1 MENVSASPGKPKIL
15 VVSRDAHLTEVRTTL
30 ETAGFQVF
38 AGQNL
43 REIKVACE
51 SGVRLIMVGQSLS
64 PNEKR
69 RVWKMI
75 QEVCKAPVLELY
87 ESGGPVLM
95 DALFFHESHGD
106 DFLEKVREIV
116 THLDSPVIQSIPI
129 RILVV
134 DDHEVI
140 RRGVRTLLGSLPELE
155 VIGEAAGG
163 LEALKLAE
171 ELLPDVIVLDI
182 SMPDM
187 NGLDVARRL
196 RQVTPK
202 SRILFM
208 SQHSSAQV
216 VQEALRTGACGY
228 ILKSD
233 AASDLVSGV
242 KSVSR
247 GDQFVSTSLVAED
260 AAVAHWKSV
269 VWNPDNP
276 IYTRSFVPGVIPGVS
291 SATRK

>member
-1 MENVSASPGKPKIL
+1 M
-15 VVSRDAHLTEVRTTL
+15 
-30 ETAGFQVF
+30 
-38 AGQNL
+38 
-43 REIKVACE
+43 
-51 SGVRLIMVGQSLS
+51 
-64 PNEKR
+64 
-69 RVWKMI
+69 
-75 QEVCKAPVLELY
+75 
-87 ESGGPVLM
+87 
-95 DALFFHESHGD
+95 
-106 DFLEKVREIV
+106 
-116 THLDSPVIQSIPI
+116 
-129 RILVV
+129 
-134 DDHEVI
+134 
-140 RRGVRTLLGSLPELE
+140 RTLLGSLPELE

>member
-1 MENVSASPGKPKIL
+1 MGRKKSPKA
-15 VVSRDAHLTEVRTTL
+15 VVS
-30 ETAGFQVF
+30 
-38 AGQNL
+38 L
-43 REIKVACE
+43 R
-51 SGVRLIMVGQSLS
+51 
-64 PNEKR
+64 
-69 RVWKMI
+69 
-75 QEVCKAPVLELY
+75 
-87 ESGGPVLM
+87 
-95 DALFFHESHGD
+95 
-106 DFLEKVREIV
+106 
-116 THLDSPVIQSIPI
+116 
-129 RILVV
+129 
-134 DDHEVI
+134 I

-233 AASDLVSGV
+233 AASDLVSGLRAQIYV
-242 KSVSR
+242 KRICPSFYEQV
-247 GDQFVSTSLVAED
+247 GGFFL
-260 AAVAHWKSV
+260 AALWWQLHFLH
-269 VWNPDNP
+269 
-276 IYTRSFVPGVIPGVS
+276 RSFCLDLGMQVIFRRV
-291 SATRK
+291 